1 MNVKYSSRMDV
12 VRGSD
17 IREMLKMTQNL
28 DVIYFAGGLP
38 AAELFPT
45 KALGELAKEVI
56 EKEGFRA
63 LQYSPTEG
71 YIGLREA
78 LVDRLNKVWK
88 AHTTVD
94 QIMITTGS
102 QQGLDLTAKV
112 FLDQGDYVVC
122 ERPTYVG
129 AVMAFTLFQ
138 PRWIEVPCDDDG
150 MDMAA
155 LDAALKNNPRV
166 KFIYIVPNFQN
177 PSGRTW
183 SLERR
188 RQTLAIAAK
197 YDIPIIEDNPY
208 GELYFDEDQ
217 PTAIQE
223 LDTEGRVISLGTL
236 SKTFCPGLRLGWVN
250 ANEEILRKYGLIK
263 QATDLNTSTL
273 DQMIA
278 AWYLQKYDFEADV
291 AEKRIVYRNRRD
303 AMVKAI
309 HEEMPPE
316 IRFVKPR
323 GGLFLWLELPKQIN
337 ARTVM
342 RRCFE
347 RGVAVCPGEGFYPQS
362 PELNTL
368 RLNFSCMPEERIRE
382 GIRRLATVMREMLAE
397 AALEQPIEV

>member
-1 MNVKYSSRMDV
+1 MTVKYSSRMDV

-45 KALGELAKEVI
+45 KALGQIAKDVI

-71 YIGLREA
+71 YEGLRRVLA
-78 LVDRLNKVWK
+78 DRLNKVWK
-88 AHTTVD
+88 SNITAEHL
-94 QIMITTGS
+94 MITTGS

-112 FLDQGDYVVC
+112 FLDQDDYVVC

-138 PRWIEVPCDDDG
+138 PKWIEVPCDDDG
-150 MDMAA
+150 MDMES
-155 LDAALKNNPRV
+155 LDASLRAHSRV
-166 KFIYIVPNFQN
+166 KFIYVVPNFQN

-188 RQTLAIAAK
+188 RALLAIAAK

-208 GELYFDEDQ
+208 GELYFDAEQ

-236 SKTFCPGLRLGWVN
+236 SKTFCPGLRLGWVS
-250 ANEEILRKYGLIK
+250 AREDILRKFGLIK

-278 AWYLQKYDFEADV
+278 AEYLKQYDFEKDV
-291 AEKRIVYRNRRD
+291 AEKRIEYRKRRD

-309 HEEMPPE
+309 KEEMPSE
-316 IRFVKPR
+316 ITFETPH
-323 GGLFLWLELPKQIN
+323 GGLFLWLQMPRHIN
-337 ARTVM
+337 ARAM
-342 RRCFE
+342 MNRALQH
-347 RGVAVCPGEGFYPQS
+347 GVAICPGEGFYPQA
-362 PELNTL
+362 PELNTI

-382 GIRRLATVMREMLAE
+382 GIKRLAKVTREMLVE
-397 AALEQPIEV
+397 AQEPALA